1 MLIQKDYRQQK
12 IRKSDFMEF
21 EEIENGIK
29 ATVPLITEDDIK
41 VINNDFDGII
51 NRFSKMIIKEKDLA
65 LAQYIIKT
73 QQEQINELKT
83 NSIPKKKIEDK
94 IKELKENIPYLS
106 KFKDWKNKEYTNE
119 DIIDNIIQV
128 LQELL
133 EEDK

>member
-1 MLIQKDYRQQK
+1 M
-12 IRKSDFMEF
+12 
-21 EEIENGIK
+21 
-29 ATVPLITEDDIK
+29 PLITEEDIRK
-41 VINNDFDGII
+41 INNDFDGII